1 MKNLETLIQE
11 LCPDGVE
18 FVKLGDVIQSIN
30 TGLNPRRFFS
40 LNTPDANNFYVT
52 IREMKNG
59 RIVFNNDTDKINDE
73 ALKLC
78 NNRSNLERG
87 DVLFSGTGTIGQIV
101 VLEEN
106 PNNWNIKEGL
116 YALKPIQERIVSKY
130 LAYVL
135 RSTQIRKL
143 FLKKALGGTVKS
155 VPMKVLSN
163 IEIPLPPIEV
173 QTEIVHILDK
183 LTSLEAELEAEL
195 DCRKRQYEYYRDK
208 LLSFD
213 NVGDQEVEWKKMSEV
228 GTFIRGNGLQK
239 KDFTE
244 SGVGCIHYGQIY
256 TKLNTFTDKTLTYC
270 SENVAKKLTPVHPG
284 DLIIACTSENV
295 EDVCKSVAW
304 LGKGDIVTGGH
315 ACVFSHHENPK
326 YIAYLL
332 QTENFFQQKKKYAR
346 GVKVIDIK
354 VADLQKITLPIPSL
368 DEQNRIVSILDRFES
383 LTTSLQSGLPAE
395 ISARRQQYEHY
406 RDKLLTFKRK
416 GAA

>member
-18 FVKLGDVIQSIN
+18 FRTMEEVFEIRNGYTPSKN
-30 TGLNPRRFFS
+30 NPDFWEGG
-40 LNTPDANNFYVT
+40 T
-52 IREMKNG
+52 IPWFRMEDIRQNG
-59 RIVFNNDTDKINDE
+59 RILSDAIQHITPAAIKG
-73 ALKLC
+73 K
-78 NNRSNLERG
+78 G
-87 DVLFSGTGTIGQIV
+87 LFPANSIIIATTATIG
-101 VLEEN
+101 EH
-106 PNNWNIKEGL
+106 
-116 YALKPIQERIVSKY
+116 ALVIADS
-130 LAYVL
+130 LANQQFTNLTV
-135 RSTQIRKL
+135 RKSL
-143 FLKKALGGTVKS
+143 SACLLPKFVFYYMFVIDEWCKKNVNAGNFAS
-155 VPMKVLSN
+155 VDMKRFKKLDF
-163 IEIPLPPIEV
+163 PLPPIEV
-173 QTEIVHILDK
+173 QTEIIHILDK
-183 LTSLEAELEAEL
+183 FTSLEAELEAEL

-213 NVGDQEVEWKKMSEV
+213 NVGGQEVEWKKMSEV

-304 LGKGDIVTGGH
+304 LGKEDIVTGGH

-368 DEQNRIVSILDRFES
+368 EEQHRIVSILDRFES
-383 LTTSLQSGLPAE
+383 LTTSLQTGLPAE
-395 ISARRQQYEHY
+395 ISARRQQYEYY

>member
-18 FVKLGDVIQSIN
+18 FVKLGDVMDIYRGASPRPIQKYL
-30 TGLNPRRFFS
+30 T
-40 LNTPDANNFYVT
+40 T
-52 IREMKNG
+52 EKNG
-59 RIVFNNDTDKINDE
+59 VNWIKIGDVEDNAKYIISTKEKITQEGAAKSRFLHKGDFILSNSMSFGRPYIL
-73 ALKLC
+73 AIDGCIHDGWISMSGYDGKLLPDFLYHLLRSY
-78 NNRSNLERG
+78 NIQKYWRQKASSGTVSNLNA
-87 DVLFSGTGTIGQIV
+87 DIV
-101 VLEEN
+101 
-106 PNNWNIKEGL
+106 
-116 YALKPIQERIVSKY
+116 
-130 LAYVL
+130 
-135 RSTQIRKL
+135 RK
-143 FLKKALGGTVKS
+143 T
-155 VPMKVLSN
+155 
-163 IEIPLPPIEV
+163 EIPLPPIEV
-173 QTEIVHILDK
+173 QTEIVRILDK
-183 LTSLEAELEAEL
+183 FTLLEAELEAEL

-213 NVGDQEVEWKKMSEV
+213 NVGGQEVEWKKMSEV

-304 LGKGDIVTGGH
+304 LGKEDIVTGGH

-368 DEQNRIVSILDRFES
+368 EEQNRIVSILDRFES

-395 ISARRQQYEHY
+395 IAARRQQYEHY

-416 GAA
+416 GAV

>member
-1 MKNLETLIQE
+1 MTNLEILIQE

-18 FVKLGDVIQSIN
+18 FRTMEEVFEIRNGYTPSKN
-30 TGLNPRRFFS
+30 NPDFWEGG
-40 LNTPDANNFYVT
+40 T
-52 IREMKNG
+52 IPWFRMEDIRQNG
-59 RIVFNNDTDKINDE
+59 RILSDAIQHITPAAIKG
-73 ALKLC
+73 K
-78 NNRSNLERG
+78 G
-87 DVLFSGTGTIGQIV
+87 LFPANSIIIATTATIGEHALVIADSLANQQFTNLV
-101 VLEEN
+101 VRKSLSACLLPKFVFYYMFVIDEWCKKNVNAGNFASVDMKRFKKLE
-106 PNNWNIKEGL
+106 
-116 YALKPIQERIVSKY
+116 
-130 LAYVL
+130 
-135 RSTQIRKL
+135 
-143 FLKKALGGTVKS
+143 F
-155 VPMKVLSN
+155 
-163 IEIPLPPIEV
+163 PLPPIEV
-173 QTEIVHILDK
+173 QTEIVRILDK
-183 LTSLEAELEAEL
+183 FTSLEAELEAEL

-208 LLSFD
+208 LLSFE
-213 NVGDQEVEWKKMSEV
+213 NVGGQEVEWKKMSEV

-256 TKLNTFTDKTLTYC
+256 TKFNTFTDKTLTYC
-270 SENVAKKLTPVHPG
+270 SENVARKLTPVHPG

-295 EDVCKSVAW
+295 EDVCKTVAW
-304 LGKGDIVTGGH
+304 LGKEDIVTGGH

-368 DEQNRIVSILDRFES
+368 EEQHRIVSILDRFES

-395 ISARRQQYEHY
+395 IAARRQQYEHY

-416 GAA
+416 GAV